1 MNGIFLSCIAIQDFR
16 TFGDFQ
22 IDIPAAPGLV
32 LLTGTNG
39 LGKSSFFD
47 AIEWGLTSKIR
58 RFDPY
63 LKGSG
68 KKKLA
73 EEDYLTRRGAE
84 PGAHR
89 VSLTFSGNDPI
100 ERGTETTTPMADIIA
115 QLARPDRRTINDLG
129 TYLAL
134 THFLGQ
140 AAQQRFT
147 SRDPHD
153 QWQALKG
160 PSGIDRLE
168 RIRAGLRGRPTVMA
182 FNRRIENE
190 QASVTAIERQIADWQ
205 GWMTRLERLR
215 AAARATGVLT
225 AAEMSERIDQLEAD
239 LLQLTS
245 GQPLAITG
253 ENVAQRL
260 AALGDRIGEALNT
273 TGSRKTA
280 LETLAPIAAQF
291 AISQAESRLDA
302 PALVRLRSVVSDAQA
317 QVDRVS
323 PLVAPANDAVA
334 GQQASIATIDQNIA
348 LLEAGRID
356 LARRMQLADLIAADE
371 KDRAQLVE
379 AITASRTMVVEADKA
394 IQAHAEA
401 VASLAR
407 LRSLAATAK
416 AQDESMRDYL
426 NLEADAGM
434 AAGALAQGRGAAER
448 AAADAAPVEKQLADL
463 DNRIADAEH
472 ERAEADR
479 HATAISAALS
489 QLASHLHEDDTDC
502 PVCRTAFE
510 PGVLK
515 ALADAAAARSDSRL
529 AHADDILEGLRASR
543 AELAVRLAGL
553 RTPIEAIEKLERESE
568 AAERAVIDAR
578 GALAQALGVP
588 DGSDYVAV
596 AAERRRDADAA
607 VAAAETALEALAA
620 SAAAAAE
627 QRASAA
633 SDLDE
638 LIGRESQSGT
648 RLSQFK
654 TEDVGCADRIAARN
668 LSNATINEIE
678 TRLTNERGHGEA
690 ARARLVELTDAAAA
704 AVAGA
709 QRDQAIFDAAQRE
722 LNAAELTRANAEQS
736 AHQLQQRWSDA
747 SLSGSPSQDGYERG
761 LAAIDAALGGLR
773 SLAERQSI
781 LARENEDALLQ
792 GEIDEIRASMII
804 AGGDE
809 GAGNPA
815 AYLAT
820 LDAGLAAARAKV
832 RLTNNARNAV
842 KRYSEDLQV
851 QADDF
856 SNRVL
861 DPLNTVID
869 DFNEAMLSTPGE
881 SIQFKADTRVDAT
894 SFGMALRY
902 RERVENAI
910 ERKKDLPPQVVLS
923 EGQLAANGFSILCAA
938 STAYPWS
945 RWRALLLD
953 DPLQHND
960 IIHTAAFVDV
970 MRNMVGL
977 NGYQLIMSSHDRGES
992 DFIARKFDAAGLACT
1007 TVLLT
1012 APSEKGV
1019 AWEKPEHNQAAT
1031 SILRRYSEEAA
1042 ASTV

>member
-1 MNGIFLSCIAIQDFR
+1 MSDIFLSRIAIHDFR
-16 TFGDFQ
+16 TFGDFE

-63 LKGSG
+63 LKDSG
-68 KKKLA
+68 KKKLV
-73 EEDYLTRRGAE
+73 EKDYLTRRGAE
-84 PGAHR
+84 AGAHR
-89 VSLTFSGNDPI
+89 VALTFSENDPI
-100 ERGTETTTPMADIIA
+100 ERGAGKTTPMADIIA

-182 FNRRIENE
+182 FNRRIETE

-215 AAARATGVLT
+215 AAARATGVLP
-225 AAEMSERIDQLEAD
+225 AAEVSERIDQLEAD
-239 LLQLTS
+239 LLELTS

-260 AALGDRIGEALNT
+260 ATMGDWIGEALRA
-273 TGSRKTA
+273 TGDRKIA
-280 LETLAPIAAQF
+280 IETLAPLAAQF
-291 AISQAESRLDA
+291 AISQAESLLDSA
-302 PALVRLRSVVSDAQA
+302 ALVRLRSVVSYAQA

-323 PLVAPANDAVA
+323 PLVATANDAMTA
-334 GQQASIATIDQNIA
+334 QQAAIATIDQNIA
-348 LLEAGRID
+348 ILEAGRAD
-356 LARRMQLADLIAADE
+356 LARRTQLAELIAADGT
-371 KDRAQLVE
+371 DRAQLIE
-379 AITASRTMVVEADKA
+379 AIAAHRATIAEADQA
-394 IQAHAEA
+394 IEAHAEA
-401 VASLAR
+401 VAELAR
-407 LRSLAATAK
+407 RRSLAATAK
-416 AQDESMRDYL
+416 AQDDSMRDYL
-426 NLEADAGM
+426 DLESDAGM
-434 AAGALAQGRGAAER
+434 TAGALAQGREAAER
-448 AAADAAPVEKQLADL
+448 AAAEVAPLETHLADL
-463 DNRIADAEH
+463 DTRIADAEH

-502 PVCRTAFE
+502 PVCRTPFE

-515 ALADAAAARSDSRL
+515 ALADAAAAESDGRL
-529 AHADDILEGLRASR
+529 AQADEALERLRTSR
-543 AELAVRLAGL
+543 AILATRISAL
-553 RTPIEAIEKLERESE
+553 RVPIEAVEKLQREAE
-568 AAERAVIDAR
+568 AAKRAVIDAR
-578 GALAQALGVP
+578 AAIALALGVP
-588 DGSDYVAV
+588 DGSDYLATT
-596 AAERRRDADAA
+596 AARRRDAESA
-607 VAAAETALEALAA
+607 VAAAEAALEPQAA
-620 SAAAAAE
+620 SAAAATE
-627 QRASAA
+627 QRTSAA
-633 SDLDE
+633 SDLDD
-638 LIGRESQSGT
+638 LIGRESQLGT
-648 RLSQFK
+648 RLSQFQA
-654 TEDVGCADRIAARN
+654 EDVACADRIAARN
-668 LSNATINEIE
+668 LSNATISDIE
-678 TRLTNERGHGEA
+678 TRLTNERGQGEA
-690 ARARLVELTDAAAA
+690 ARARLAHLADAAAA
-704 AVAGA
+704 AVAA
-709 QRDQAIFDAAQRE
+709 VQRDQAALDTAQRD
-722 LNAAELTRANAEQS
+722 LAAADLTRANAEQS
-736 AHQLQQRWSDA
+736 ARQLQRRWSDA
-747 SLSGSPSQDGYERG
+747 GLPDSPSQDGYQRG
-761 LAAIDAALGGLR
+761 LAALDAALTGLR
-773 SLAERQSI
+773 SLAERQLV
-781 LARENEDALLQ
+781 LARDNEDALLQ
-792 GEIDEIRASMII
+792 GEIDEIMASMRA
-804 AGGDE
+804 AGGDD
-809 GAGNPA
+809 GAGDPA
-815 AYLAT
+815 AHLAT
-820 LDAGLAAARAKV
+820 LEASLVAARATVK
-832 RLTNNARNAV
+832 LTTAARNAV
-842 KRYSEDLQV
+842 KRYSEDLQS

-894 SFGMALRY
+894 SFGMALKY

-910 ERKKDLPPQVVLS
+910 ETKKDLPPQLVLS

-970 MRNMVGL
+970 MRNMVEL
-977 NGYQLIMSSHDRGES
+977 NGYQLVMSSHDRGES
-992 DFIARKFDAAGLACT
+992 DFVARKFDAAGLPCS

-1019 AWEKPEHNQAAT
+1019 AWEKPEHNQAAAR
-1031 SILRRYSEEAA
+1031 ILRQQRE
-1042 ASTV
+1042 ASTANTG